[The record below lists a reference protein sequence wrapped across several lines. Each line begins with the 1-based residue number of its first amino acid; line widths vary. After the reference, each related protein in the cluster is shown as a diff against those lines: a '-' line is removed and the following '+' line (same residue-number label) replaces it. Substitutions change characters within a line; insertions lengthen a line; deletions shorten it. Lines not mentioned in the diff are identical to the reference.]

1 MREISSGNIWKLDEK
16 LSMFTQ
22 LLPTLIFSSSE
33 MKNKQLCLS
42 GFLSYISVENPNDS
56 YLFWSKII
64 PIKDIQC

>member
-1 MREISSGNIWKLDEK
+1 
-16 LSMFTQ
+16 MFTQ

-42 GFLSYISVENPNDS
+42 GFLSYILVENPNDS

-64 PIKDIQC
+64 SIEDSQC

>member
-56 YLFWSKII
+56 YLFWSKIV